1 MIFYGVTQPG
11 VVTKYDK
18 YAGLVNSSIGS
29 LSVEKTG
36 LSISKRSN
44 TPTKKPRFLK
54 LRLVCAI
61 ILLNVLLCQITKERL
76 ESPYRI
82 AKIFQQ
88 SDWYNI
94 KVLEAHIQN
103 A

>member
-44 TPTKKPRFLK
+44 TPTKK
-54 LRLVCAI
+54 
-61 ILLNVLLCQITKERL
+61 
-76 ESPYRI
+76 
-82 AKIFQQ
+82 AKIPQIEVSLCHYFTERAFVPDHKGEARISL
-88 SDWYNI
+88 SDCQDFST
-94 KVLEAHIQN
+94 K
-103 A
+103 